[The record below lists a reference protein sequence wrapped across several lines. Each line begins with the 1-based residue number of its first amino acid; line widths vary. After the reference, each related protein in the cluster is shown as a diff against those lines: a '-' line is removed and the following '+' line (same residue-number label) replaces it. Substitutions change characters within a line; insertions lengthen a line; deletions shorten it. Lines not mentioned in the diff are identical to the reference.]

1 MFDPEK
7 TGVVSEIL
15 MSDKNTQNPKEAC
28 QLPMSVM
35 MKEKNKRLQSAMLES
50 GNLEELDQILK
61 AGAEHKY
68 RRN

>member
-1 MFDPEK
+1 
-7 TGVVSEIL
+7 

-28 QLPMSVM
+28 QLPMAVM